1 MRPKKIVGELKTL
14 IDADI
19 AAGKKRGQIC
29 KERGVSYQQ
38 LQAEY
43 GFLHKKQRKVEAA
56 ESVN

>member
-43 GFLHKKQRKVEAA
+43 GFTHRKRARQPQP